1 MVDMPVAMHFG
12 FQIGGQA
19 VDHRAADAVQPAG
32 YFVSPAAELAAGV
45 QGGHHRF
52 QPGLAGGR
60 MHIHRDAPA
69 VVGNGNQPI
78 PAQGQVDPGAVAGH
92 SLVHGVVQDFVDQ
105 VVQAALVGA
114 ADIHPGPDA
123 DGFQSLQH
131 LNVFGGIFGGRV
143 GYGRH
148 RAGAVSGGVGRPF
161 RGGGFDRLGRVG
173 DEKRLLNSQFLTPA
187 MPGWM
192 MDG

>member
-1 MVDMPVAMHFG
+1 M
-12 FQIGGQA
+12 
-19 VDHRAADAVQPAG
+19 
-32 YFVSPAAELAAGV
+32 
-45 QGGHHRF
+45 
-52 QPGLAGGR
+52 
-60 MHIHRDAPA
+60 
-69 VVGNGNQPI
+69 
-78 PAQGQVDPGAVAGH
+78 
-92 SLVHGVVQDFVDQ
+92 
-105 VVQAALVGA
+105 VQAALVGA

-143 GYGRH
+143 GYGRN

-192 MDG
+192 KDG